1 MKIKRPRAS
10 LDDRVEPGPGW
21 IRNPTMTQPQN
32 RRSRRSTRPNVE
44 GRQPGPA
51 TTYRQLV
58 VRGFASSEAAN
69 LTAYLHRL
77 PIAEQPWTLRQ
88 VNAVLFLQN
97 LRMNGRFGAGDGEP
111 SGSAA

>member
-1 MKIKRPRAS
+1 
-10 LDDRVEPGPGW
+10 
-21 IRNPTMTQPQN
+21 MTQPQN
-32 RRSRRSTRPNVE
+32 RRSRRSTRPGAEDRV
-44 GRQPGPA
+44 PGPA

-58 VRGFASSEAAN
+58 VRGGDQVGVAELRGASSEAAN
-69 LTAYLHRL
+69 LPAYLHRL

-111 SGSAA
+111 SGTAA

>member
-1 MKIKRPRAS
+1 MKIKRLRAS

-21 IRNPTMTQPQN
+21 IRNSTMTQPQN
-32 RRSRRSTRPNVE
+32 RRSRRSTRPSAE
-44 GRQPGPA
+44 GGAPGPA
-51 TTYRQLV
+51 ATYRQLV
-58 VRGFASSEAAN
+58 VRGFASNEAAN

-97 LRMNGRFGAGDGEP
+97 LRMNGRFGAGDGEA

>member
-1 MKIKRPRAS
+1 
-10 LDDRVEPGPGW
+10 
-21 IRNPTMTQPQN
+21 MTQPEN
-32 RRSRRSTRPNVE
+32 RRSRRSSRPTSE
-44 GRQPGPA
+44 GRTAGPA

-58 VRGFASSEAAN
+58 VRGFASDEAGN

-97 LRMNGRFGAGDGEP
+97 LRMSGRFGAADGEP
-111 SGSAA
+111 TGTAA